1 MKQQNSRDMT
11 EGDPIRL
18 ILAFALP
25 LFLGNVFQMFYN
37 MADAAIVGR
46 FLGPQALAAVGAA
59 GPGYNLFTM
68 VISGFAGG
76 ASVVVAQAFGS
87 GDEES
92 MRRAYSTSMLL
103 LVLSGAAVTGL
114 GFALTR
120 PLLLILRTPEDV
132 LPGCL
137 TYLRWMCA
145 GVLATCL
152 YNGTASILRA
162 IGNSVTPLAALVVSS
177 LLNIVLDWRF
187 VVPLGMG
194 IAGAAAATLLSQL
207 ASGLY
212 CLIYIRL
219 RLPAFRIPAGQWRLH
234 RAELRETVR
243 LGLPAALSTAVVT
256 FSVMLIQRAVNAWG
270 STVMAA
276 YTASNRAEN
285 ICMCLSY
292 SMGLATGVFAAQNAG
307 ARQYGRVKAG
317 LRAGLKISLVYH
329 AADVVHGPLAHGPV
343 HRGPGGRRHRCGG
356 GAHLRRLRPG
366 AGDPV
371 HLSELPAQRLRRVPH
386 DIDERR
392 GDPLPGAAA
401 LCAVLRLRLL
411 RHLVGHPRRVDAE
424 PAHRR
429 GAHRLR
435 PVAEDPGRTQR
446 SLRLPARGPGAPAG
460 QPAPVPVK
468 EEKYI
473 PQKDEK

>member
-177 LLNIVLDWRF
+177 LLNIVLDWLF

-329 AADVVHGPLAHGPV
+329 AAIAVLMWFTAPWLMALFTEDREVVAIGVEVVRICAVFAPVLGTLFIFQNFLRSVSDVFPTILMSGAEILC
-343 HRGPGGRRHRCGG
+343 RGLLPFALSSAFGYYGIWW
-356 GAHLRRLRPG
+356 ATP
-366 AGDPV
+366 AGWT
-371 HLSELPAQRLRRVPH
+371 LSLL
-386 DIDERR
+386 I
-392 GDPLPGAAA
+392 GAARTA
-401 LCAVLRLRLL
+401 SGRWRRILDEHSAASGSPPAV
-411 RHLVGHPRRVDAE
+411 PE
-424 PAHRR
+424 PPPDS
-429 GAHRLR
+429 R
-435 PVAEDPGRTQR
+435 PLSR
-446 SLRLPARGPGAPAG
+446 
-460 QPAPVPVK
+460 
-468 EEKYI
+468 
-473 PQKDEK
+473 